1 MSSSPV
7 YYVCI
12 ILFLVV
18 RGRGRKVYPYILLI
32 LVVIFY
38 GGNIL
43 TGKALN
49 DLPPFTIAYLRLV
62 IAFIFLF
69 PVGYK
74 SARKAKP
81 VFFKYYKP
89 LLVMTVT
96 GVAFFNTFIYAS
108 LQFTTATNVS
118 VLETLI
124 PVLTV
129 VLSWAILKEHLSALQ
144 VVGIA
149 LSLLGALGV
158 VMNGNLFNL
167 ADLGWNIGDGIMVG
181 AIICWAVYSLVVKQ
195 VMFMFP
201 PLGTILVMTGLSLV
215 ILFPFITVEWLVYG
229 IPSIWNLSNIIGF
242 LYLGIFPS
250 FIALLFYNT
259 AVERL
264 GASKASVF
272 LNLLPVVTMTGAYF
286 WLGEKV
292 SVAQVTGALLVI
304 LGVVM
309 TTQPKVLK
317 RKISE

>member
-1 MSSSPV
+1 M
-7 YYVCI
+7 
-12 ILFLVV
+12 
-18 RGRGRKVYPYILLI
+18 YPYILLI
-32 LVVIFY
+32 FVVIFY
-38 GGNIL
+38 AGNIL

-49 DLPPFTIAYLRLV
+49 DLPPFTIAYLRLLV
-62 IAFIFLF
+62 AFLILL
-69 PVGYK
+69 PVGYQ
-74 SARKAKP
+74 SARKATP
-81 VFFKYYKP
+81 TFFQYYKP

-108 LQFTTATNVS
+108 LKFTTATNVS

-129 VLSWAILKEHLSALQ
+129 ILSTLILKENISALQ
-144 VVGIA
+144 VAGIA
-149 LSLLGALGV
+149 LSLLGAWAV
-158 VMNGNLFNL
+158 VMNGNLFYI

-181 AIICWAVYSLVVKQ
+181 AIICWAVYSLVVKK
-195 VMFMFP
+195 VMTMFP
-201 PLGTILVMTGLSLV
+201 SLGTILVMTGLSLV
-215 ILFPFITVEWLVYG
+215 ILLPFVTVEWLVYG
-229 IPSIWNLSNIIGF
+229 FPPLWNLSTILGLI
-242 LYLGIFPS
+242 YLGVFPS

-286 WLGEKV
+286 LLGENV
-292 SVAQVTGALLVI
+292 SVAQVIGALLVI

-317 RKISE
+317 